1 MRFESRSISRLYSQK
16 RVSLTPRVLSAN
28 LLLLLLLSSL
38 LASCINPFAPKVDN
52 TNIFDELLGDPK
64 KIDGFYIRF
73 QNAYQFRDTTLY
85 GPLIDPDFN
94 FIFRDFDRNVDVT
107 WGRAEDMNSTY
118 NLFVQSQD
126 IQLQWNNIV
135 LQAVNPE
142 GTRAQIV
149 RRFNLLVVI
158 NSNDIIRT
166 DGSAN
171 FVLARADSSMAWKLL
186 QWRDESEL

>member
-1 MRFESRSISRLYSQK
+1 MSIRHIPLIMVIVIV
-16 RVSLTPRVLSAN
+16 VS
-28 LLLLLLLSSL
+28 
-38 LASCINPFAPKVDN
+38 SCINPFAPRVDESN
-52 TNIFDELLGDPK
+52 LFDELLGNPK
-64 KIDGFYIRF
+64 TIDGFYIRF

-85 GPLIDPDFN
+85 GPLIDPDFS
-94 FIFRDFDRNVDVT
+94 FIFRDYDRNLDVT
-107 WGRAEDMNSTY
+107 WSRAEDLNSTY

-126 IQLQWNNIV
+126 IQLSWNNIV
-135 LQAVNPE
+135 LQSVNPE
-142 GTRAQIV
+142 MTRAQIV

-171 FVLARADSSMAWKLL
+171 FVLARADSTLPWKLL

>member
-1 MRFESRSISRLYSQK
+1 MSIRHIPLIIIVVIA
-16 RVSLTPRVLSAN
+16 VS
-28 LLLLLLLSSL
+28 
-38 LASCINPFAPKVDN
+38 SCINPFAPRVDESN
-52 TNIFDELLGDPK
+52 LFDELLGNPK
-64 KIDGFYIRF
+64 TIDGFYIRF

-85 GPLIDPDFN
+85 GPLIDSDFS
-94 FIFRDFDRNVDVT
+94 FIFRDYDRNLDVT
-107 WGRAEDMNSTY
+107 WSRAEDLNSTY

-126 IQLQWNNIV
+126 IQLSWNNIV
-135 LQAVNPE
+135 LQSVNPDR
-142 GTRAQIV
+142 TRAQIV

-171 FVLARADSSMAWKLL
+171 FVLARADSTMPWKLL

>member
-1 MRFESRSISRLYSQK
+1 MCFSAHLPGHRQCFMLLAL
-16 RVSLTPRVLSAN
+16 VSCF
-28 LLLLLLLSSL
+28 SL
-38 LASCINPFAPKVDN
+38 LTSCINPFAPRVDE

-73 QNAYQFRDTTLY
+73 HNAYKFRDTTIY
-85 GPLIDPDFN
+85 GPLLDPDFN

-107 WGRAEDMNSTY
+107 WGRTEDMNSTY

-142 GTRAQIV
+142 RTRAQIV

-158 NSNDIIRT
+158 SSNDIIRT

-171 FVLARADSSMAWKLL
+171 FVLARADSTMAWKLL

>member
-1 MRFESRSISRLYSQK
+1 MTTISLHTPDYTTTRHSQ
-16 RVSLTPRVLSAN
+16 
-28 LLLLLLLSSL
+28 LLLLLFTILFLLP
-38 LASCINPFAPKVDN
+38 SCVNPFSPRVDE

-85 GPLIDPDFN
+85 GPLIDPNFN
-94 FIFRDFDRNVDVT
+94 FVFRDFNRNLDVT
-107 WGRAEDMNSTY
+107 WGRTEDLNSTY
-118 NLFVQSQD
+118 NLFIQSQD

-171 FVLARADSSMAWKLL
+171 FVLARADSTMSWKLL

>member
-1 MRFESRSISRLYSQK
+1 MTRA
-16 RVSLTPRVLSAN
+16 PRNIALILCCGMA
-28 LLLLLLLSSL
+28 
-38 LASCINPFAPKVDN
+38 LAACLNPFAPDVEKSDL
-52 TNIFDELLGDPK
+52 FDELLGNPK
-64 KIDGFYIRF
+64 TIDGFYLRF
-73 QNAYQFRDTTLY
+73 QNAYQLRDTTLY
-85 GPLIDPDFN
+85 GPLIDPNFS

-107 WGRAEDMNSTY
+107 WSRSEDLNSTY

-135 LQAVNPE
+135 LQSTNTE
-142 GTRAQIV
+142 GTRSQVV

-171 FVLARADSSMAWKLL
+171 FILARADSTQPWKLL

>member
-1 MRFESRSISRLYSQK
+1 MSIRHIPLIMVIVIV
-16 RVSLTPRVLSAN
+16 VS
-28 LLLLLLLSSL
+28 
-38 LASCINPFAPKVDN
+38 SCINPFAPRVN
-52 TNIFDELLGDPK
+52 ESNLFDELLGNPK
-64 KIDGFYIRF
+64 TIDGFYIRF

-85 GPLIDPDFN
+85 GPLIDPEFS
-94 FIFRDFDRNVDVT
+94 FIFRDYDRNLDVT
-107 WGRAEDMNSTY
+107 WSRAEDLNSTY

-126 IQLQWNNIV
+126 IQLSWNNIV
-135 LQAVNPE
+135 LQSVNPE
-142 GTRAQIV
+142 MTRAQIV

-171 FVLARADSSMAWKLL
+171 FVLARADSTMPWKLL

>member
-1 MRFESRSISRLYSQK
+1 MSIRHIPLIMVIVIV
-16 RVSLTPRVLSAN
+16 VS
-28 LLLLLLLSSL
+28 
-38 LASCINPFAPKVDN
+38 SCINPFAPRVDESN
-52 TNIFDELLGDPK
+52 LFDELLGNPK
-64 KIDGFYIRF
+64 TIDGFYIRF

-94 FIFRDFDRNVDVT
+94 FIFRDNDRNLDVT
-107 WGRAEDMNSTY
+107 WSRAEDLNSTY
-118 NLFVQSQD
+118 NLFIQSQD
-126 IQLQWNNIV
+126 IQLSWNNIV
-135 LQAVNPE
+135 LQSVNPE
-142 GTRAQIV
+142 MTRAQIV

-171 FVLARADSSMAWKLL
+171 FVLARADSTLPWKLL